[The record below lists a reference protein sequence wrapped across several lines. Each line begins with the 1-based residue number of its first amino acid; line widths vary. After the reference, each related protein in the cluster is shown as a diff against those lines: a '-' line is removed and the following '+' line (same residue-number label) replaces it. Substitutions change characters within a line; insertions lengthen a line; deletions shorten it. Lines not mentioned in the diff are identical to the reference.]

1 MLFKFNQNDN
11 QKYYLNRFIY
21 KVLRIRFKETIKDI
35 LQVNQLPE
43 ILIMATG
50 NQQGYIIVKNKT

>member
-1 MLFKFNQNDN
+1 MIIKSH
-11 QKYYLNRFIY
+11 YLNRFIY
-21 KVLRIRFKETIKDI
+21 KVLSIGFKETIKDI